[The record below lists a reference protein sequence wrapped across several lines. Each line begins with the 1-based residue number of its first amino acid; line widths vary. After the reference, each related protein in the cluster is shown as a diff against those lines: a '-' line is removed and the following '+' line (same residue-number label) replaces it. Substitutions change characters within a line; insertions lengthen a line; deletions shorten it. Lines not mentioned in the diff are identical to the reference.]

1 MPIKLC
7 LRYELLPFF
16 VLVIHVLFGFVFYFY
31 FLLFAPILALGD
43 HFERAANT
51 SERKMV
57 IKFLGKQRRF

>member
-1 MPIKLC
+1 MNFC
-7 LRYELLPFF
+7 LFF
-16 VLVIHVLFGFVFYFY
+16 LVIHVLFGFVFYLY